1 MKPEAKYYSTTL
13 GNKEVSFETGRIA
26 RLAGGSVIIRQ
37 GDSMMFAAATMGEAR
52 RALISSPDRFLRGTD
67 VCRWQDPGSFFRRE
81 VALHR
86 RNTGCRLTDRPLRPL
101 PRGHAQRGA
110 GHLDVVFR

>member
-52 RALISSPDRFLRGTD
+52 EGTDFFPPDRFLRGTD
-67 VCRWQDPGSFFRRE
+67 VCRRQDPWIFF
-81 VALHR
+81 
-86 RNTGCRLTDRPLRPL
+86 PS
-101 PRGHAQRGA
+101 
-110 GHLDVVFR
+110 

>member
-52 RALISSPDRFLRGTD
+52 EGTD
-67 VCRWQDPGSFFRRE
+67 FFPLTVSYEERMYAGGKIPGSFSVVR
-81 VALHR
+81 VAPPPP
-86 RNTGCRLTDRPLRPL
+86 TQPWL
-101 PRGHAQRGA
+101 PA
-110 GHLDVVFR
+110 